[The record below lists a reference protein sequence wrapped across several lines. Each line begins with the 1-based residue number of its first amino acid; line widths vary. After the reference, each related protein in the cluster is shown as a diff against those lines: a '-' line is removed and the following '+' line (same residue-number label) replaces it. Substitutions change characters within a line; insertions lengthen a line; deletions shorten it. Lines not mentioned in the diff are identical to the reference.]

1 MGSHPGSVIQKR
13 IDARFDELMWL
24 SDDDVK
30 QKKAI
35 EENTLL
41 EYYYILN
48 KKVADAKN
56 LAAKNKSRKM
66 NK

>member
-1 MGSHPGSVIQKR
+1 
-13 IDARFDELMWL
+13 MWL